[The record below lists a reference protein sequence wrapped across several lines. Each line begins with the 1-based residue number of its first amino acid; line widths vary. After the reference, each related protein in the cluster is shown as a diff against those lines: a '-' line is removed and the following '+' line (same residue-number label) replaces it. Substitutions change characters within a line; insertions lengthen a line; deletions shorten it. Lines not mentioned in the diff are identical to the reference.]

1 MANESTKAAGAG
13 DPPKSGELPTIAYK
27 PSPGYWQRTL
37 RDFARNRLAV
47 VSVVM
52 VFLVATI
59 GVFCPLIA
67 SQRPLA
73 IKMVFSDD
81 YEEAYFVA
89 LDLAERI
96 AGDRSTD
103 LALDRR
109 LLDRVFLRMRPHLA
123 SAHHERFDE
132 LRNAL
137 SVGAGIRSGTA
148 SLSLQEAIAAFAD
161 EMDLPAVQLIPVTRF
176 PAVRA
181 LSRNE
186 VMFISFY
193 IFTILLFVFR
203 RRVPGGGWC
212 WIGALALCTAVAT
225 TVWTTVFPVI
235 QDATPYRRV
244 INSDNFRQS
253 PDWWVITAPIP
264 FGENE
269 NITAESRQPPT
280 WLLPDDQ
287 RVEGQNW
294 HWLGTDTNGRDVLSR
309 MVYGARI
316 SMLIGLVA
324 VSIYVTIGT
333 ILGAL
338 AGYYAGWMDLLLSRI
353 IEIVICLPVLF
364 LILSVQ
370 AFLRPNILNIMILL
384 GLVWWTGPARLARGE
399 FLRIGNME
407 YVAAVR
413 AIGGSDLRIIFM
425 HVLPNAIGPILVSI
439 SFGMAGSILVEST
452 LSFLGFGVPPPTA
465 SWGDLL
471 NNGRGDIQTLWWLT
485 FFPGLA
491 IFLTLTCFNLIGDG
505 LRDALDPRRKNG

>member
-1 MANESTKAAGAG
+1 MAIENPH
-13 DPPKSGELPTIAYK
+13 DPGVTAPLEPADPSVLPAK

-37 RDFARNRLAV
+37 GDFARNRLALI
-47 VSVVM
+47 SVVM
-52 VFLVATI
+52 VFIVATI

-73 IKMVFSDD
+73 LHMVFEDD

-89 LDLAERI
+89 LDHAERI
-96 AGDRSTD
+96 GDERAID
-103 LALDRR
+103 LVRERATLNRA
-109 LLDRVFLRMRPHLA
+109 FQRMRPHLA
-123 SAHHERFDE
+123 SDHRERFDE
-132 LRNAL
+132 LSQAI
-137 SVGAGIRSGTA
+137 SIGTGIRRGEA
-148 SLSLQEAIAAFAD
+148 ALPLGEAIAAFEA
-161 EMDLPAVQLIPVTRF
+161 EMDTPVVELIPITRLPAI
-176 PAVRA
+176 RA
-181 LSRNE
+181 LSKNE
-186 VMFISFY
+186 VMFIFFY
-193 IFTILLFVFR
+193 LFAIGLFVFR
-203 RRVPGGGWC
+203 RRVPGGAWG
-212 WIGALALCTAVAT
+212 WIGTLALSTAAAT
-225 TVWTTVFPVI
+225 TIWMSVFPAI
-235 QDATPYRRV
+235 QDTTPYRRV
-244 INSDNFRQS
+244 IQSDAFAQS
-253 PDWWVITAPIP
+253 PGWWVITTPVP
-264 FGENE
+264 YGENE

-280 WLLPDDQ
+280 WLLAEEN
-287 RVEGQNW
+287 RVPNQNW

-338 AGYYAGWMDLLLSRI
+338 AGYYAGWMDLFLSRI

-399 FLRIGNME
+399 FLRIVNME

-413 AIGGSDLRIIFM
+413 ALGGSDLRIIFM
-425 HVLPNAIGPILVSI
+425 HVLPNAVGPILVLI

-471 NNGRGDIQTLWWLT
+471 NNGRGDIQALWWLT

-505 LRDALDPRRKNG
+505 MRDALDPRRGNR

>member
-1 MANESTKAAGAG
+1 MSESRTPNGTATTGPAEDALILQ
-13 DPPKSGELPTIAYK
+13 DR
-27 PSPGYWQRTL
+27 PSPGYWERTL
-37 RDFARNRLAV
+37 RDFSRNKLAMI
-47 VSVVM
+47 SVFM

-73 IKMVFSDD
+73 IKMVFADD
-81 YEEAYFVA
+81 YEEAFFVA
-89 LDLAERI
+89 LDYV
-96 AGDRSTD
+96 
-103 LALDRR
+103 RR
-109 LLDRVFLRMRPHLA
+109 LSGENPATRAQDEQLLARAFNRMAPHLSEGHRA
-123 SAHHERFDE
+123 RFDE
-132 LRNAL
+132 LSNDL
-137 SVGAGIRSGTA
+137 LVGLGMQGGTA
-148 SLSLQEAIAAFAD
+148 TLKLEEALAAFEN
-161 EMDLPAVQLIPVTRF
+161 EMDTPAVKLIPLTRF

-181 LSRNE
+181 LSQNE
-186 VMFISFY
+186 VMFMAFY
-193 IFTILLFVFR
+193 FSVIALFFVR
-203 RRVPGGGWC
+203 RRLPGGGW
-212 WIGALALCTAVAT
+212 IFIATVLVCTGVAT
-225 TVWTTVFPVI
+225 TAWMTVFPAI
-235 QDATPYRRV
+235 QDTVPYRRV
-244 INSDNFRQS
+244 INSDAFRQS
-253 PDWWVITAPIP
+253 GDWWVIKAPVP

-280 WLLPDDQ
+280 WLLPVER

-294 HWLGTDTNGRDVLSR
+294 RWLGTDTNGRDVLAR

-338 AGYYAGWMDLLLSRI
+338 AGYYGGWMDLLMSRI
-353 IEIVICLPVLF
+353 LEIVICLPVLF

-370 AFLRPNILNIMILL
+370 AFLRPNIINIMVLL
-384 GLVWWTGPARLARGE
+384 GLVWWTGPARLTRGE
-399 FLRIGNME
+399 FLRIVNME
-407 YVAAVR
+407 YVQAVR
-413 AIGGSDLRIIFM
+413 AIGGSDLRIIFL
-425 HVLPNAIGPILVSI
+425 HVMPNAVGPILVSV

-471 NNGRGDIQTLWWLT
+471 NNGRGDIQALWWLT

-505 LRDALDPRRKNG
+505 LRDALDPRRKSR